1 MRFYFLKSRTGVL
14 CKAIS
19 LTILLMFSIGVI
31 AQSGNTAGTVKYLLL
46 EKERWWGGV
55 VNKAHEMPFG
65 EGASV
70 ELSGNSY
77 GNQTSPLLISSKGRY
92 IWSEKPFAFRIEK
105 DSIIVEFSGEGNLFV
120 AEGKTLSSA
129 YSVAS
134 GKFFRADGKM
144 PDSLL
149 FSAPQYNTWI
159 ELIYDQNQKDILK
172 YAHDIIDNGFPP
184 GVLMIDDNWFP
195 SYGNF
200 SFRKDRF
207 PDPKQMVDELHRL
220 GFKVMLWVCPF
231 ISPDSEVFREAL
243 QKRLILFDRKRNQK
257 LQWKDAVEPAIIKWW
272 NGYSAV
278 FDFSNPEALHW
289 FEEKLNT
296 LQKEYGI
303 DGFKFDAGDAEFYSG
318 EIASFLDIDAN
329 QHSERWG
336 TIGLDYP
343 LNEYRAMWK
352 NAGMPLV
359 ERLRDK
365 FHTWEDLQK
374 LIPHATLAGLLGY
387 AFVCP
392 DMIGGG
398 DYSSFIN
405 DQKLDQD
412 LIVRSAQCHALM
424 PMMQFSVAPWR
435 VLDSVH
441 LQAVKKAVEL
451 RTGMVPYIL
460 RLAGQAAATGIPI
473 VRSMEFA
480 FPHQGFEIVNDQF
493 MLGDDILVAPILS
506 KTGIRKIILPKGKWR
521 DMNKNK
527 IIVGPKAIEVQAG
540 IDLLPYFQRL

>member
-1 MRFYFLKSRTGVL
+1 MRSIFFRNRTGFL
-14 CKAIS
+14 FKDIS
-19 LTILLMFSIGVI
+19 LSVLLMFSIGVF
-31 AQSGNTAGTVKYLLL
+31 AQSGNTTRTVKYPLL

-55 VNKAHEMPFG
+55 VNKAHEMPFD
-65 EGASV
+65 EGASI

-77 GNQTSPLLISSKGRY
+77 GNQTSPLLISSQGRY
-92 IWSEKPFAFRIEK
+92 IWSEKPFFFRIAK
-105 DSIIVEFSGEGNLFV
+105 DSITVEFTGDGNIFV
-120 AEGKTLSSA
+120 SESKNLKSA
-129 YSVAS
+129 CRNVSERY
-134 GKFFRADGKM
+134 FRADGKM

-172 YAHDIIDNGFPP
+172 YAHNIIDNGFPP

-207 PDPKQMVDELHRL
+207 PDPKQMVDELHHL

-231 ISPDSEVFREAL
+231 ISPDSEIFREVL
-243 QKRLILFDRKRNQK
+243 QKRLILFDRKGNEK

-278 FDFSNPEALHW
+278 FDFSNPEALIW
-289 FEEKLNT
+289 FKEKLNILET
-296 LQKEYGI
+296 KYGV
-303 DGFKFDAGDAEFYSG
+303 DGFKFDAGDAEFYTG
-318 EIASFLDIDAN
+318 EIVSFENIDAN

-352 NAGMPLV
+352 NAGKPLV

-405 DQKLDQD
+405 DQTLDQD

-435 VLDSVH
+435 VLDSIH
-441 LQAVKKAVEL
+441 LLAVKKAVEL
-451 RTGMVPYIL
+451 RATMVPYIL
-460 RLAGQAAATGIPI
+460 SLAGQAATTGAPI
-473 VRSMEFA
+473 IRSMEFA
-480 FPHQGFEIVNDQF
+480 FPHQGFETINDQF

-506 KTGIRKIILPKGKWR
+506 KTGVRKIVLPKGKWR

-527 IIVGPKAIEVQAG
+527 TITGPKTIEVSG
-540 IDLLPYFQRL
+540 EINLLPYFQRL